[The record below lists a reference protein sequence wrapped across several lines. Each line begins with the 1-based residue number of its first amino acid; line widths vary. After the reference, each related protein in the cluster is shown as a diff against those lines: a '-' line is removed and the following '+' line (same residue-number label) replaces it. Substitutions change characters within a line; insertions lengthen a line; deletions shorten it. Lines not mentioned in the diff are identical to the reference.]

1 MNASQATSTYQAAN
15 LESQVAA
22 ASANT
27 LITMLLDGA
36 LVRIARAK
44 RHVERG
50 EKQLQGEVIGKV
62 IDIVASLDSYL
73 DHEKGGEVSKNLESL
88 YDYIV
93 RQLFQANLK
102 SDIGALEES
111 EKLLGEIRAGWTEM
125 DKQQRDA

>member
-1 MNASQATSTYQAAN
+1 MNASQATSTYQTAN

-22 ASANT
+22 ASPNT

-44 RHVERG
+44 GHVERG

-73 DHEKGGEVSKNLESL
+73 DHEKGGEVSENLESL

-102 SDIGALEES
+102 SDIGPLEES
-111 EKLLGEIRAGWTEM
+111 ERLLGEIRAGWTEM

>member
-1 MNASQATSTYQAAN
+1 MNASQATSTYQTAN

-27 LITMLLDGA
+27 LITLLLDGA

-44 RHVERG
+44 GHVERG
-50 EKQLQGEVIGKV
+50 EKQFQGEVIGKV

-102 SDIGALEES
+102 SDIGPLEES
-111 EKLLGEIRAGWTEM
+111 ERLLGEIRAGWTEM